1 MLPAGNSA
9 AGLSF
14 GGLLKVLF
22 LLALAGVAMRMTIL
36 AMPPVIPL
44 VHREL
49 HMSETQVGLLVG
61 LPLALFAIAAVPG
74 SLLIAR
80 VGTKLAVVAGMVI
93 AALAGAAR
101 GAAFDIWTLYA
112 AAIGTGLG
120 VAIMQPAMPT
130 LVREWLP
137 NRIPLGTVVY
147 SGGMLIGATCAPVFT
162 IPYVLPLAGG
172 SWRLNL
178 VLWAIP
184 AILIAPVF
192 FLLSPESA
200 DRMAAAK
207 AMPRRWWPDWRNP
220 VIWLIGFAL
229 GSNNSPY
236 FATNALLG
244 DYLAAEGRSDLLG
257 PALGWLNASQ
267 IPALLILLF
276 ASNRLQRRAWP
287 FVLFGPLMLAAFIV
301 LMVSSSTTGI
311 IGAAAVVGFTG
322 AMTFAPILA
331 LPALLSAQGDVPR
344 TAAGMFTVS
353 YSCAI
358 VVPTVCGALWDTSG
372 RPWTAFL
379 PLCLCAVVL
388 TVLGALAA
396 RHNPST
402 DGSGR

>member
-14 GGLLKVLF
+14 GRLLKVLF

-61 LPLALFAIAAVPG
+61 LPLALFAVAAVPG

-80 VGTKLAVVAGMVI
+80 MGTNLAVVVGMVI

-112 AAIGTGLG
+112 AAIATGFG

-137 NRIPLGTVVY
+137 NRISLGTVVY
-147 SGGMLIGATCAPVFT
+147 SGGMLIGASLAPIFT

-178 VLWAIP
+178 VLWAVP

-192 FLLSPESA
+192 FLLSPAST
-200 DRMAAAK
+200 DRTAAAK
-207 AMPRRWWPDWRNP
+207 AMPGRWWPDWRNP

-244 DYLAAEGRSDLLG
+244 DYLTTEGRSDLLG
-257 PALGWLNASQ
+257 PALGWLNGSQ
-267 IPALLILLF
+267 IVGSAHTFVCIESPAAARLAVRVVRPAHAGGFHRAHGQFVRGRNHRRRRGRRLHRRDDVRADPGAARIAQHTGRRSAHRRRHVHRQLF
-276 ASNRLQRRAWP
+276 VRDCGADRVRRAVGHDRQTVDGLP
-287 FVLFGPLMLAAFIV
+287 
-301 LMVSSSTTGI
+301 
-311 IGAAAVVGFTG
+311 AAVPLRRRADSPRRVGH
-322 AMTFAPILA
+322 A
-331 LPALLSAQGDVPR
+331 L
-344 TAAGMFTVS
+344 
-353 YSCAI
+353 
-358 VVPTVCGALWDTSG
+358 
-372 RPWTAFL
+372 
-379 PLCLCAVVL
+379 
-388 TVLGALAA
+388 
-396 RHNPST
+396 
-402 DGSGR
+402 

>member
-80 VGTKLAVVAGMVI
+80 IGTKLAVVAGMVI

-101 GAAFDIWTLYA
+101 GAAFDVWTLYA
-112 AAIGTGLG
+112 AAIATGFG

-137 NRIPLGTVVY
+137 NRIALGTVIY
-147 SGGMLIGATCAPVFT
+147 SGGMLIGASLAPIFT

-178 VLWAIP
+178 VLWAMP

-192 FLLSPESA
+192 FLLSPASA
-200 DRMAAAK
+200 DRMAGAK
-207 AMPRRWWPDWRNP
+207 AMPGRWWPDWHNP

-244 DYLAAEGRSDLLG
+244 DYLTSEGRPELLG

-267 IPALLILLF
+267 IVALPILLF

-287 FVLFGPLMLAAFIV
+287 FVVFGPLMLAAFIA
-301 LMVSSSTTGI
+301 LMVSSSTAGI
-311 IGAAAVVGFTG
+311 IGAAAVIGFTG

-331 LPALLSAQGDVPR
+331 LPALLSLQGDVPR

-358 VVPTVCGALWDTSG
+358 IVPTTCGALWDTSG
-372 RPWTAFL
+372 KPWTAFL
-379 PLCLCAVVL
+379 PLCFCAVVL

-396 RHNPST
+396 RSKPST
-402 DGSGR
+402 DGHGR

>member
-61 LPLALFAIAAVPG
+61 LPLALFAVAAVPG

-80 VGTKLAVVAGMVI
+80 MGTNLAVVAGMVI

-101 GAAFDIWTLYA
+101 GAAFCIWTLY
-112 AAIGTGLG
+112 
-120 VAIMQPAMPT
+120 VAPT

-147 SGGMLIGATCAPVFT
+147 SGGMLIGASLAPIFT

-178 VLWAIP
+178 VLWAVP
-184 AILIAPVF
+184 AILIAPLF
-192 FLLSPESA
+192 FVLSPASA

-207 AMPRRWWPDWRNP
+207 AIPGRWWPDW
-220 VIWLIGFAL
+220 
-229 GSNNSPY
+229 
-236 FATNALLG
+236 
-244 DYLAAEGRSDLLG
+244 
-257 PALGWLNASQ
+257 
-267 IPALLILLF
+267 
-276 ASNRLQRRAWP
+276 
-287 FVLFGPLMLAAFIV
+287 
-301 LMVSSSTTGI
+301 
-311 IGAAAVVGFTG
+311 
-322 AMTFAPILA
+322 
-331 LPALLSAQGDVPR
+331 
-344 TAAGMFTVS
+344 
-353 YSCAI
+353 
-358 VVPTVCGALWDTSG
+358 
-372 RPWTAFL
+372 
-379 PLCLCAVVL
+379 
-388 TVLGALAA
+388 
-396 RHNPST
+396 
-402 DGSGR
+402 